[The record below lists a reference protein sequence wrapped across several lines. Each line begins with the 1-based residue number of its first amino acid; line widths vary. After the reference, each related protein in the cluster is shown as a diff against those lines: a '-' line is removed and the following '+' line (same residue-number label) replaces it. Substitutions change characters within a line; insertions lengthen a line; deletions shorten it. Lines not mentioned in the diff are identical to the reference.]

1 MALCAGLALLDSPL
15 HPSSPYSCCYLRSAW
30 PSPPSAVAGAAR
42 GTTSLH
48 VRHDIGPASQHTH
61 WHTPHPT
68 PPPLRAWGVQ
78 RGDCERV
85 RPCIAPDRDRAPPP
99 CLLADGQDA
108 VLDAK
113 LLFESR
119 ADRSRP
125 WFAGAHFVSG
135 LRVLVPVVRTRGS
148 DARRS
153 ALARSR
159 IADMLAERR
168 HACSGADGG
177 GAGDTGRCRTMS
189 CSTRPFTLCPP
200 PVT

>member
-30 PSPPSAVAGAAR
+30 PSTPSAVAGAAR

-85 RPCIAPDRDRAPPP
+85 RPCIAP
-99 CLLADGQDA
+99 
-108 VLDAK
+108 
-113 LLFESR
+113 
-119 ADRSRP
+119 
-125 WFAGAHFVSG
+125 
-135 LRVLVPVVRTRGS
+135 
-148 DARRS
+148 
-153 ALARSR
+153 
-159 IADMLAERR
+159 IATERR
-168 HACSGADGG
+168 PLSYSPMAKSPC
-177 GAGDTGRCRTMS
+177 
-189 CSTRPFTLCPP
+189 
-200 PVT
+200 

>member
-1 MALCAGLALLDSPL
+1 MTTATSSSVCATVPVGRSGQSRERHRDEQVRLCLAHHAAL

-48 VRHDIGPASQHTH
+48 ARHDIGPASQHTH

-99 CLLADGQDA
+99 FLLADGQVA

-135 LRVLVPVVRTRGS
+135 LRVLKGIKTR
-148 DARRS
+148 DRRRAS
-153 ALARSR
+153 WRVYHV
-159 IADMLAERR
+159 I
-168 HACSGADGG
+168 
-177 GAGDTGRCRTMS
+177 
-189 CSTRPFTLCPP
+189 
-200 PVT
+200 V